1 MSKRSCAQARKRGHD
16 CRKRVAGD
24 KPVCVCVYCCL
35 CVSRARQT
43 DRCHWPFSLRNS
55 THTHTFT
62 QPNNFVCTFFS
73 CVCFFS
79 LSTLCPFRT
88 LALLPLLLFL
98 LCCCCCLHCL
108 CCELLGL
115 ELRRASSNRSTLPPL
130 PRPHMHART
139 AMLLFLYL
147 LMGPGMETIR
157 HN

>member
-24 KPVCVCVYCCL
+24 KPVCVCVWAE
-35 CVSRARQT
+35 RDKQT
-43 DRCHWPFSLRNS
+43 GVIDLFRCE
-55 THTHTFT
+55 TAHTHTFT